1 MIFPPLPIIIKY
13 MKRAVTIKDI
23 AEQLNL
29 SRNTVAKALN
39 GQYVPESTRE
49 TVLRKAQEMKYKSLN
64 VNRIESGGKKYRIL
78 LVSGK
83 PLNNMHYFVPLIK
96 SIENNC
102 FEKNYELFQYTHN
115 GSKTSFKEVSD
126 YISDLK
132 ADGIVAIECFDK
144 DFINKLINLGK
155 PVCFNDF
162 SPAEIKAD
170 KNYDIISAN
179 DAQSIYNIVRILH
192 SKYKITRFSFVGDNR
207 HCKSFQ
213 ERYNGMLTGLLS
225 VGAAHSRS
233 EDILCSDATFNYGN
247 HNALKTEILK
257 LKYKPDCFI
266 CCNDFVARGVC
277 NALKALNVSVPQN
290 AFVVG
295 FDNVSEAVA
304 SVPSVT
310 SFSVNKEFLGSE
322 TIRTLINRIEN
333 PTIPTRI
340 ISVSANLIPRESTNR
355 IN

>member
-1 MIFPPLPIIIKY
+1 

-39 GQYVPESTRE
+39 GQYVPEKTRE
-49 TVLRKAQEMKYKSLN
+49 RVLRKAQEMKYKSLN
-64 VNRIESGGKKYRIL
+64 VNHIESGGKKYRIL

-83 PLNNMHYFVPLIK
+83 PLNNMNYFVPLIK

-102 FEKNYELFQYTHN
+102 FDKNYELFQYTYN
-115 GSKTSFKEVSD
+115 SSKTPFKEVSD
-126 YISDLK
+126 YINDLK

-144 DFINKLINLGK
+144 DFIYKLVNSGK

-162 SPAEIKAD
+162 AVGELKTN

-179 DAQSIYNIVRILH
+179 DGQAISGIVKSLH
-192 SKYKITRFSFVGDNR
+192 SKYKIARFSFVGDSK
-207 HCKSFQ
+207 HCRSFQ
-213 ERYNGMLTGLLS
+213 ERYNGMLTGIL
-225 VGAAHSRS
+225 AAGGTHARS
-233 EDILCSDATFNYGN
+233 EDVLCSDLTFNYGSSD
-247 HNALKTEILK
+247 AIKTEILK
-257 LKYKPDCFI
+257 LKYRPECFI

-277 NALKALNVSVPQN
+277 NALKALNIAVPQN
-290 AFVVG
+290 ALVVG

-304 SVPSVT
+304 SVPSLT
-310 SFSVNKEFLGSE
+310 SFSVNKEFLGTE

-333 PTIPTRI
+333 PDIPSRI
-340 ISVSANLIPRESTNR
+340 ISVSTTLIPRDSTNK
-355 IN
+355 IM